1 MGAELVIGNLI
12 RAEFRKLLST
22 KLWWVLLIPSVLF
35 ALGWSWIWSALATSF
50 AEALTQDPDFRQLG
64 VSLDNLPI
72 AGFGMARAINITT
85 IFPMILGGLAVSSEI
100 QRKTITTTFL
110 TAPTRLSVLSAK
122 LITYVVVGLIYGLL
136 NVGMCSVG
144 ILLGARGHSDLL
156 PSAGSWLLLAG
167 AGILATLLWTLLAIG
182 LGALLGNTIA
192 TLLSLLLYSI
202 LVENLV
208 VLVLPF
214 HIPAFL
220 PNQAADGMTS
230 SVAAQALF
238 DRIGPDQIPSYLRDP
253 IEQAVRTIA
262 GAKGVY
268 SWWLE
273 ALVFLGWT
281 AIFFAFGWFGT
292 KRRDIT

>member
-22 KLWWVLLIPSVLF
+22 KLWWVLLIPSVLL

-50 AEALTQDPDFRQLG
+50 AEALAQDPDFRQLG

-85 IFPMILGGLAVSSEI
+85 IFPMVLGGLAVASEI

-110 TAPTRLSVLSAK
+110 TASTRLSVLSAK
-122 LITYVVVGLIYGLL
+122 LITYVAVGLIYGLL
-136 NVGMCSVG
+136 NVGVCGVG

-156 PSAGSWLLLAG
+156 PSAENWLLLAG
-167 AGILATLLWTLLAIG
+167 AGILATLMWTLLAVG

-202 LVENLV
+202 LVENLL

-230 SVAAQALF
+230 SVAAQALL

-253 IEQAVRTIA
+253 IEQLVRTIA

-281 AIFFAFGWFGT
+281 AIFFGFGWFGA